1 MRVDLSRGKRR
12 LKHRLMLRLVPLI
25 TGYPAPDVLKVLTYR
40 SEIFGA
46 CFSALT
52 HETMRGESHWSP
64 GQRELFAAF
73 TSKVN
78 ECRF

>member
-1 MRVDLSRGKRR
+1 MRVVLDPAKRR
-12 LKHRLMLRLVPLI
+12 LKHRFMLRLIPLLS
-25 TGYPAPDVLKVLTYR
+25 GHPAPDVLRVLTYR
-40 SEIFGA
+40 SEIFGSP
-46 CFSALT
+46 FSALT

-73 TSKVN
+73 TSKVS